1 MTIEPL
7 VARIQEYSPN
17 VDVSSLRRAYDF
29 ALEAHHD
36 QKRISGEDFIIH
48 PLAVAWILA
57 ELELDLES
65 VVGGLLHDVMEDTRI
80 DACAIREEF
89 GDEVALLVDGVTK
102 LRRLTYRSKE
112 EQEAENLRKMLLAMA
127 KDVRVILIKLAD
139 RLHNLRTI
147 EHHAVSKQ
155 REIARETLEIFAPL
169 AHRLG
174 IYRIK
179 WEIEDIAFRYQEP
192 EKYYELKQRLTFT
205 RSVREEYIQN
215 VIDLLRE
222 KTAAVGI
229 VVDLQGRPKHLYS
242 IYQKMLAQ
250 GKDLDEIF
258 DILGIRI
265 LVDSVKDCYATLGV
279 IHTLWK
285 PVPGRFKDFIAVPKA
300 NMYQSL
306 HTSVIGPEGEMFEI
320 QIRTWEMHRTAEYG
334 IAAHWRYKT
343 GARDDPE
350 YDEKLAWLRQ
360 LLDWQH
366 ELRDAR
372 EFMETLRIDL
382 FADSVYVFT
391 PMGDVLELPIGSVPL
406 DFAYRIHTDLGHRCI
421 GARVNGK
428 QVPFS
433 HQLETGDIVEIVKA
447 KQASPSR
454 DWLNLVK
461 TSQAKTKIRQWFKRE
476 QRDENVRRGREAL
489 EHEARR
495 QGLAMEHLRGEQM
508 LELGKRYTLHTIDDI
523 YAAVGLGGVVTAGS
537 LITRLK
543 ELVRPLLPDKEEP
556 EVVVDQKRWSKSTQ
570 GIRVSGIDNLLV
582 RLAHCC
588 NPVPGDAIIG
598 YITRGRGVSV
608 HREDCRNIG
617 SWREK
622 EQDRLIEVAWDQK
635 FDAAFQIRLEV
646 LGIDRSGLL
655 RDVMNVLSEMKISA
669 SWVTARGDKS
679 KNKMATVDLTV
690 EIHNLEQ
697 LEYLRQ
703 RLGKVRDVF
712 EVRRVV

>member
-1 MTIEPL
+1 MTIESL

-29 ALEAHHD
+29 ALEAHHN

-65 VVGGLLHDVMEDTRI
+65 VVGGLLHDVMEDTGI

-147 EHHAVSKQ
+147 KYHTVSKQ

-192 EKYYELKQRLTFT
+192 EKYYELKQRLTST
-205 RSVREEYIQN
+205 RSVREGYIQS
-215 VIDLLRE
+215 VIELLRE
-222 KTAAVGI
+222 KTAAMGI

-258 DILGIRI
+258 DILGVRI

-285 PVPGRFKDFIAVPKA
+285 PVPGRFKDFIAMPKA

-360 LLDWQH
+360 LLEWQH

-372 EFMETLRIDL
+372 EFMETLKIDL

-428 QVPFS
+428 LVPFN
-433 HQLETGDIVEIVKA
+433 HQLETGDIVDIIKA
-447 KQASPSR
+447 KQDSPSR

-495 QGLAMEHLRGEQM
+495 QGLEMEHLRGGQM

-537 LITRLK
+537 LVARLK
-543 ELVRPLLPDKEEP
+543 ELVRPLLPDKEES

-570 GIRVSGIDNLLV
+570 GIRVSGVDNLLA

-608 HREDCRNIG
+608 HRDDCRNIG

-622 EQDRLIEVAWDQK
+622 ERDRLIEVAWDQK

-679 KNKMATVDLTV
+679 KMATVDLTV